1 MPIVCIDLI
10 VENSEKKY
18 LLLKRINQPLKGDYW
33 VPGGRIMHYENID
46 NAINRILM
54 TEVKIDA
61 GVLSKDFL
69 GVYQDFFTEN
79 SYESNIKYHTIS
91 LVHKLIVPN
100 NIYVKLDNQSE
111 KFIWANE
118 LPSRFKLITNKLN

>member
-1 MPIVCIDLI
+1 MPIVCIDLV

-79 SYESNIKYHTIS
+79 SFESNIKYHTIS

-111 KFIWANE
+111 NFIWANE